1 GNQFVS
7 EDVTNAGDF
16 TRSLSCTDNGGTP
29 FDPGSGAI
37 PVSSNHQVVCT
48 FTNSRK
54 PHLTLQKNVVNDN
67 GGTAT
72 APQWTLSASAGG
84 DPNNFS
90 GAGPTQSHNVTAGV
104 AYTLAES
111 GPANYTAS
119 AWSCNGGSQNGSAI
133 TLSAG
138 QDVTC
143 TITNNDNAPALHL
156 RKTVT
161 NDNGGTALATAR
173 TLTATGTAGS
183 ATNPSRATPG

>member
-1 GNQFVS
+1 LN
-7 EDVTNAGDF
+7 
-16 TRSLSCTDNGGTP
+16 CTDNGNAVAQGTNP
-29 FDPGSGAI
+29 L
-37 PVSSNHQVVCT
+37 PVSGGHTVVCT
-48 FTNSRK
+48 FTNTRK

-72 APQWTLSASAGG
+72 ASQWTLSASAGG

-104 AYTLAES
+104 SYTLAES